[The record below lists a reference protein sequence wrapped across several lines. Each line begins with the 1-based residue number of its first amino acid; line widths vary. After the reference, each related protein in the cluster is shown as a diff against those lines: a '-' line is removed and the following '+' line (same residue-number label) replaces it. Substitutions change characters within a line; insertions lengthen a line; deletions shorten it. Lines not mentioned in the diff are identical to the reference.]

1 MTWRGLESPPYDAAS
16 FSGSFSL
23 AERRYPYINGAAHEN
38 VGRDPS
44 PMNFRL
50 HFLNNLGKNYFPE
63 LFNKWLNAVAV
74 DDSPGKLQHP
84 VFGFTLAYV
93 KTWSVD
99 LSAARTSGAILQV
112 SFIETLSDPASAV
125 QSLFDV
131 DFRDV
136 TLTAAAEAADQDYSK
151 LGLPLP
157 PGMPETSLLDM
168 VKKIDGL
175 VSSSR
180 NTVEGYLNQSLG
192 MVETIIET
200 AESVGSN
207 ATWALAGNLITLWN
221 GIKLLADR
229 NGINTRAIARKHITF
244 KTNLDRVAEETG
256 NTVGELI
263 GLNPGILNSPTI
275 PRSTLLKPVYV
286 LYYSDKKFNAEIDSA
301 SDNLGV

>member
-1 MTWRGLESPPYDAAS
+1 MTWRGLESPPYDGAS

-63 LFNKWLNAVAV
+63 LFNEWLTAVAV

-112 SFIETLSDPASAV
+112 SFIETLADPAEDTNFPFARADAS
-125 QSLFDV
+125 
-131 DFRDV
+131 
-136 TLTAAAEAADQDYSK
+136 LTAAAEAADQDYSK

-157 PGMPETSLLDM
+157 PGMQETSLLDM

-175 VSSSR
+175 ISSSR